1 MQLDYD
7 DACPTQYLVPYRD
20 YALGGF
26 PAGTYNFVVMSC
38 SNNPPPFPS
47 ECNVVLRASFG
58 VLAPRT
64 VDPAPLLS
72 PWATLMLLGGL
83 VAATALYARPVR
95 YRRRK

>member
-1 MQLDYD
+1 
-7 DACPTQYLVPYRD
+7 
-20 YALGGF
+20 
-26 PAGTYNFVVMSC
+26 MSC

-47 ECNVVLRASFG
+47 ECNVVLQATFG

-72 PWATLMLLGGL
+72 PWVLLALVGAL
-83 VAATALYARPVR
+83 VAAAACHLRPVR